1 MLHYY
6 SIAADKTSNSSVTF
20 MLGKL
25 SMRKK
30 IKKGGNVL
38 PKIFTKKTT
47 KMLLSNLLKGPK
59 APYTL
64 HSCSKNVS
72 ISD

>member
-1 MLHYY
+1 MLQ
-6 SIAADKTSNSSVTF
+6 ADQMSKSSVIF

-38 PKIFTKKTT
+38 PKIFTSAENNKNAIKSTQST
-47 KMLLSNLLKGPK
+47 KSTLKW
-59 APYTL
+59 
-64 HSCSKNVS
+64 
-72 ISD
+72 